1 MSSILHKYIDHI
13 FYINLNSRD
22 DRRKEIETELKGMNL
37 SFERFDAIR
46 HARIGLVG
54 CSKSHQGVYKLA
66 KERGYKNVLIF
77 EDDFQFIVSKEE
89 LEKNITDFFEK
100 DIPYDMLFLSYAVNS
115 SSVTN
120 NSFIR
125 KILDGQTAS
134 GYIINNHYYD
144 TLINLYDY
152 SIPLLE
158 STGQHWIYANDQIW
172 KRLQPNDN
180 WYYFTTRL
188 GKQRPSY
195 SDNTCKFEDYGG
207 L

>member
-1 MSSILHKYIDHI
+1 MLSILHKYIDHI

-22 DRRKEIETELKGMNL
+22 DRRKEIENELKGMNL

-46 HARIGLVG
+46 HETIGLVG